1 MKGENID
8 NKCPD
13 LRPRAIQ
20 ELKYRFRIPA
30 YQRGYRWERQ
40 NVVQLLNDIIKSD
53 KDVPYYLQPI
63 VVSPA
68 PAEVK
73 DFPEE
78 EQYDFDLIDGQ
89 QRLTTIFLILQAL
102 KRKQADYQEARKI
115 LESMNMPYSPTFIDN
130 IQITIPFELSYET
143 RKSTLKFL
151 NGISSIKVDQ
161 EGNPTSEPDII
172 NTIRK
177 SPDHLYMWH
186 AYTAILKWL
195 GTTDEVPKLA
205 RALTETGQY
214 KNQVKIIWYELSDS
228 ITDWKKF
235 TDLNIGKIP
244 LTNSELVKALFL
256 RSKNFSGV
264 NDLEAEEYEKQTLV
278 AQWDQIERELS
289 EQDFW
294 GFLTRIDSA
303 SYPTKIDLLFDLISG
318 KAESGSSD
326 RLFTFNYFVSWFEN
340 HEKMT
345 GKQKWNEIYL
355 QYQRL
360 RDWWKDREIYHRLG
374 YLVAIDF
381 PKNAL
386 SRIFKY
392 AHPTFPGRQNR
403 GTDRVRKILDTLV
416 KFSLKMPK
424 GKKWDGIT
432 SFHDLKYN
440 ASDTP
445 DTSKDTSHHYMIK
458 RYLTLYNIMV
468 TESAGKEL
476 RYPFGLHNN
485 AGGGWS
491 LEHIHAQKSETLN
504 KGWQWKEWVDNHK
517 ITVEKI
523 LASYKDSMPIKEHAG
538 NLLNQ
543 MSIYT
548 SDDNRE
554 VFKEIA
560 DHFTTLIESIPG
572 ASGLYQDD
580 MGNMALLSKND
591 NSTLNNSTFDVKRRK
606 IIEMLSTNFVPIA
619 TERVFLKAIS
629 GVKTEMDS
637 NGAEMQIAYNC
648 DADHLFFWGDDD
660 RNAYLKDMDVK
671 LEKFL

>member
-1 MKGENID
+1 
-8 NKCPD
+8 
-13 LRPRAIQ
+13 
-20 ELKYRFRIPA
+20 
-30 YQRGYRWERQ
+30 YRWERQ
-40 NVVQLLNDIIKSD
+40 NVEQLLNDIVDSD
-53 KDVPYYLQPI
+53 KEVPYYLQPI

-68 PAEVK
+68 PVEVRNWPQK
-73 DFPEE
+73 

-102 KRKQADYQEARKI
+102 KRKQADSQKAKEL
-115 LESMNMPYSPTFIDN
+115 LESMNMPYTPTFIDN

-143 RKSTLKFL
+143 RKSTLDFL
-151 NGISSIKVDQ
+151 NGISAIEIDKEGKPVSDDEIKNIC
-161 EGNPTSEPDII
+161 E
-172 NTIRK
+172 

-186 AYTAILKWL
+186 AYNAIFKWL
-195 GTTDEVPKLA
+195 GTTDNVAKLA
-205 RALTETGQY
+205 RALTETGAY
-214 KNQVKIIWYELSDS
+214 KNQVKIIWYELPNS

-256 RSKNFSGV
+256 RTKNFSGT
-264 NDLEAEEYEKQTLV
+264 NDRDAEEYEKQTLV

-294 GFLTRIDSA
+294 GFLTRADA
-303 SYPTKIDLLFDLISG
+303 DSYPTKIDLLFDLISG
-318 KAESGSSD
+318 KAESGSND
-326 RLFTFNYFVSWFEN
+326 KLFTFNYFVTWFEN
-340 HEKMT
+340 HEEMT

-381 PKNAL
+381 PQSAL
-386 SRIFKY
+386 SKMFKY
-392 AHPTFPGRQNR
+392 AHPTYPNRPNR
-403 GTDRVRKILDTLV
+403 GTDRVRNILDILV
-416 KFSLKMPK
+416 KLSLKMPK
-424 GKKWDGIT
+424 GRKWDNVT
-432 SFHDLKYN
+432 SFRDLKYN
-440 ASDTP
+440 ASETP
-445 DTSKDTSHHYMIK
+445 DTSNDTSHHYMIK

-468 TESAGKEL
+468 TESAGKGL
-476 RYPFGLHNN
+476 LYPFGSHNN

-523 LASYKDSMPIKEHAG
+523 LTSYNESDVIKEKAES
-538 NLLNQ
+538 LIVQ
-543 MSIYT
+543 MSNFT
-548 SDDNRE
+548 DDDNRE

-560 DHFTTLIESIPG
+560 DKFTELIESLPG
-572 ASGLYQDD
+572 ASGLYQDA

-629 GVKTEMDS
+629 GLKPGKDS
-637 NGAEMQIAYNC
+637 NGENKMIAYQC
-648 DADHLFFWGDDD
+648 DSDHLFFWGDLD
-660 RNAYLKDMDVK
+660 RNAYLDDMEVK
-671 LEKFL
+671 LKRFL